1 MGKFGKK
8 KNIELTPLNYSI
20 LLAGIGGIGKTTLSK
35 EYAEKIVG
43 EDGYIHFNIGR
54 EGGASALSN
63 FASEDIESWEKL
75 EEVIDDIVENKDS
88 DYPDLKLVIWDS
100 LDELL
105 VLGEKETI
113 RIYNRDHKDN
123 KAETINGCF
132 GGFGRG
138 LDYNLNLILDAIWKL
153 KSVGVQSFIIAHTKR
168 ADIVDPITQTTYS
181 QLTADAMQRYFNNI
195 KNKMD
200 IVAMAYIDR
209 DIVTEKTGRKNIK
222 NKDITIN
229 KVTNETRVISFRDNN
244 YAVDSKCRFAD
255 IVDKIPFDTDEFIK
269 AINDAIIAEQKKS
282 GISLTE
288 AKKIQKKKDEERAK
302 ESSENSK
309 LAKESKVIV
318 ERNEE
323 LVESIKPM
331 FLEADTDTKNQIKD
345 IMKKNKVSDFKDV
358 ENIPTKVLE
367 EIYSLLSE

>member
-113 RIYNRDHKDN
+113 RIYNRDHKDH

-132 GGFGRG
+132 GGFGKG

-209 DIVTEKTGRKNIK
+209 DIVTENTGRKDIK

-229 KVTNETRVISFRDNN
+229 KVANETYVYLILN
-244 YAVDSKCRFAD
+244 
-255 IVDKIPFDTDEFIK
+255 
-269 AINDAIIAEQKKS
+269 
-282 GISLTE
+282 
-288 AKKIQKKKDEERAK
+288 
-302 ESSENSK
+302 
-309 LAKESKVIV
+309 
-318 ERNEE
+318 
-323 LVESIKPM
+323 
-331 FLEADTDTKNQIKD
+331 
-345 IMKKNKVSDFKDV
+345 
-358 ENIPTKVLE
+358 
-367 EIYSLLSE
+367 

>member
-113 RIYNRDHKDN
+113 RIYNRDHKDH

-132 GGFGRG
+132 GGFGKG

-209 DIVTEKTGRKNIK
+209 DIVTENTGRKDIK

-229 KVTNETRVISFRDNN
+229 KVANETRVISFRDNN

-367 EIYSLLSE
+367 EIYSLLTE